1 MIEAPLKNSIFS
13 QLQSFVFI
21 SAIYSV
27 IYFFNNWATSFLYLL
42 PGAHLVHIPTG
53 FKLLLVLIAGVTGA
67 LAIGFVSFINLF
79 FFMFVGNTALSIE
92 LAITGG
98 LSPFLVYLYFKEKFE
113 IQNDLSW
120 ITRKRVISLGL
131 IYALLN
137 SCLIQLALFWNGATE
152 NFSDGLIVTFI
163 GDVTGLYIVFL
174 LIGIYTKFIN
184 NSKEGE

>member
-1 MIEAPLKNSIFS
+1 
-13 QLQSFVFI
+13 
-21 SAIYSV
+21 
-27 IYFFNNWATSFLYLL
+27 
-42 PGAHLVHIPTG
+42 
-53 FKLLLVLIAGVTGA
+53 
-67 LAIGFVSFINLF
+67 
-79 FFMFVGNTALSIE
+79 MFVGNTALSIE

-98 LSPFLVYLYFKEKFE
+98 LSPFLVYLYYKEKFE

-137 SCLIQLALFWNGATE
+137 SCLIQLVLFLNGATE

-163 GDVTGLYIVFL
+163 GDITGLYIVFL

-184 NSKEGE
+184 NSKVGE